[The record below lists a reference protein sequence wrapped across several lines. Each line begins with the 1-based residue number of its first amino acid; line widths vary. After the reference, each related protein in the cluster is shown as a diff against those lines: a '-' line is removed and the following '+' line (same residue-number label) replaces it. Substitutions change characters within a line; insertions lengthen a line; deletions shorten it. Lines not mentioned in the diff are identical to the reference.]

1 MVQFAIEHCLP
12 WLLLGFYHR
21 STASSTTVH
30 ALVGRTFGGTTA
42 VADGATALQAAWA
55 ARDAAAGPDYGNSY
69 LYSTSLSIRCSS
81 ITQNHTPAS
90 CPVIGL
96 SVGT

>member
-1 MVQFAIEHCLP
+1 MQFAIEHCLP

-42 VADGATALQAAWA
+42 VADGATALQAAWLPGPRGTRP
-55 ARDAAAGPDYGNSY
+55 RD
-69 LYSTSLSIRCSS
+69 LTTVFIL
-81 ITQNHTPAS
+81 
-90 CPVIGL
+90 V
-96 SVGT
+96 

>member
-1 MVQFAIEHCLP
+1 MPEPPTAVVQFAIEHCLP

-42 VADGATALQAAWA
+42 VADSATARCCLHGPRDHLQHRKVAELAV
-55 ARDAAAGPDYGNSY
+55 PSF
-69 LYSTSLSIRCSS
+69 
-81 ITQNHTPAS
+81 TP
-90 CPVIGL
+90 G
-96 SVGT
+96 